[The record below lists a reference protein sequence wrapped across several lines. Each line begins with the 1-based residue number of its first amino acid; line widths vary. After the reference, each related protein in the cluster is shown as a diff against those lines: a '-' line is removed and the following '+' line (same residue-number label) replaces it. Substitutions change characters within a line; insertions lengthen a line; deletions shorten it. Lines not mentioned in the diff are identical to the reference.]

1 MLLLL
6 SGKTAK
12 QSGHNLEALDDKA
25 ELCAEGYDN
34 RLRAYPFHQGQERPG
49 LLGTW
54 SKGQQISRLSRGMQ
68 VFPFRG
74 GQGEC
79 ALGTRGGLGGG
90 VEACGVREIW
100 KA

>member
-12 QSGHNLEALDDKA
+12 QSGHNLLEALVDKA
-25 ELCAEGYDN
+25 QLCAEGYDN

-68 VFPFRG
+68 VFRS
-74 GQGEC
+74 GEGKVSVRW
-79 ALGTRGGLGGG
+79 ALGAGLVGEWRPVG
-90 VEACGVREIW
+90 
-100 KA
+100 